1 MSSTV
6 IRDFLVALTFKTD
19 DTGAKKSKE
28 ALDSNEKSANLLS
41 RALIALASTAVLA
54 VAKTANELEKLYYSS
69 QRIGASA
76 NNIRA
81 YGDAISQ
88 MGGSAEGAISSLESV
103 ARKLRESPGYE
114 GMLKGLGVTTRDQNG
129 QMRDRV
135 EVMKDLSKT
144 LQGMEYYKANNYAN
158 ALGIDESTLMAMRD
172 GKFTSEMEK
181 YQKLRKDM
189 GLNDEL
195 AKSGQEFAYQW
206 RDMTMQLKA
215 LMEVIVMTAGKALI
229 PVLKLLNQLI
239 QFAIHWFGQLN
250 PHIKTFLAAGLKIAM
265 LTVVFGGLFSAIGKF
280 AKLLPML
287 TGLLN
292 IFKALR
298 LVFLA
303 SPIGIVLALAAAIA
317 LLWDDYQTWK
327 RGGES
332 LLDWEKWVG
341 GIETAISKIKEL
353 GNTLK
358 DLQQKATDF
367 ILGKKIG
374 DETLGIK
381 LGRTVAKGLAFIGN
395 KEAQAALDA
404 EKASTGNTKQQSTQT
419 LQQTALAGVNAIVG
433 MANAV
438 AGDVQAK
445 TQTNSGRHLGW
456 LSAKYE
462 GKIGSANRDNVGWAY
477 GKYQFN
483 DDKKGLALFF
493 AANPEYAKKFEGLKS
508 GTEPFNKKWKELAKS
523 DAKNFEAAQDNAA
536 KMKFYDPHVSYAEK
550 LGFKL
555 NDEGLREAIFSA
567 TINHGGVRTILKDAA
582 TSKNF
587 SEMTSQEQIKSLY
600 SARRAYVKRK
610 QIEGGEKVK
619 QVLYARYK
627 AEEKVALSVAGEN
640 LTNEDQQSS
649 LKSLNKDKLAKFA
662 QNAEIP
668 NNVKPIVPN
677 FLNSPSASR
686 NVSIN
691 QKTDIHVAGGDA
703 MMTAKAV
710 RKEQDAV
717 NLQMT
722 RNSVGIFT

>member
-28 ALDSNEKSANLLS
+28 ALDSNEKSAKILS
-41 RALIALASTAVLA
+41 QTLISLASIAVIA
-54 VAKTANELEKLYYSS
+54 VAKTANELEKLFYSS

-239 QFAIHWFGQLN
+239 QFVIHWFGQLN

-332 LLDWEKWVG
+332 LIDWEKWAG

-404 EKASTGNTKQQSTQT
+404 EQGSTKQQSTQT

-438 AGDVQAK
+438 AGDVQEK
-445 TQTNSGRHLGW
+445 VHSNNGHTLVLSEQDVEDLIKVTDTEVIKSLKDKDFEQQTAAVVDTILNRVMSGKWGNSVRDV
-456 LSAKYE
+456 AN
-462 GKIGSANRDNVGWAY
+462 ANRQFTKITGPKSYKTKSGQVINNNPYGAVQNMPASAVSPKTRAY
-477 GKYQFN
+477 VEKY
-483 DDKKGLALFF
+483 LAQRENGTQSLVDTHLNY
-493 AANPEYAKKFEGLKS
+493 ANPYA
-508 GTEPFNKKWKELAKS
+508 S
-523 DAKNFEAAQDNAA
+523 DAKNRREWVDEFYEKSKKDGLIFGSGKAVHGHGTTKDLE
-536 KMKFYDPHVSYAEK
+536 KFRPK
-550 LGFKL
+550 PFGIKL
-555 NDEGLREAIFSA
+555 NKSSTNMKAQNFNIQHR
-567 TINHGGVRTILKDAA
+567 LKD
-582 TSKNF
+582 NF
-587 SEMTSQEQIKSLY
+587 RNIMLPQEYLLPDTY
-600 SARRAYVKRK
+600 S
-610 QIEGGEKVK
+610 
-619 QVLYARYK
+619 
-627 AEEKVALSVAGEN
+627 
-640 LTNEDQQSS
+640 TNTRSS
-649 LKSLNKDKLAKFA
+649 NS
-662 QNAEIP
+662 
-668 NNVKPIVPN
+668 NVN
-677 FLNSPSASR
+677 
-686 NVSIN
+686 IN
-691 QKTDIHVAGGDA
+691 QKTDIHVTGVSDPMLAA
-703 MMTAKAV
+703 RNV
-710 RKEQDAV
+710 RNEQDAV

-722 RNSVGIFT
+722 RNSKGVLV

>member
-19 DTGAKKSKE
+19 DTGAKKSKD
-28 ALDSNEKSANLLS
+28 ALDSNEKSAKILS
-41 RALIALASTAVLA
+41 QTLISLASIAVIT
-54 VAKTANELEKLYYSS
+54 VAKTANELEKLFYSS

-332 LLDWEKWVG
+332 LIDWEKWAG

-419 LQQTALAGVNAIVG
+419 LQQTALAGVNRIVG

-438 AGDVQAK
+438 AGDVQEKVKTNSSLKLGSKSDNRMMVYEAFLNAGLSRNQALAITAEVGRENEYNAK
-445 TQTNSGRHLGW
+445 TMFGFHTDAAKDGKGNSISNMGF
-456 LSAKYE
+456 LSWNRERAIKLKNDLQVKGLLNSNGQVKQSQESLNAMAQFAVTEMKNKKYVSKLQNFWSNPNDDPE
-462 GKIGSANRDNVGWAY
+462 NYAAEVGGKFVGWAY
-477 GKYQFN
+477 KQNTIKGANGTRIKFDWQPHDQRRRN
-483 DDKKGLALFF
+483 NLNALQEDLKK
-493 AANPEYAKKFEGLKS
+493 ESKV
-508 GTEPFNKKWKELAKS
+508 S
-523 DAKNFEAAQDNAA
+523 DVMIK
-536 KMKFYDPHVSYAEK
+536 
-550 LGFKL
+550 
-555 NDEGLREAIFSA
+555 
-567 TINHGGVRTILKDAA
+567 KDA
-582 TSKNF
+582 
-587 SEMTSQEQIKSLY
+587 
-600 SARRAYVKRK
+600 
-610 QIEGGEKVK
+610 
-619 QVLYARYK
+619 
-627 AEEKVALSVAGEN
+627 
-640 LTNEDQQSS
+640 
-649 LKSLNKDKLAKFA
+649 LAKFA
-662 QNAEIP
+662 KNAEIP
-668 NNVKPIVPN
+668 NNIKPIAPN
-677 FLNSPSASR
+677 FSNNQSSSR
-686 NVSIN
+686 NVHIN
-691 QKTDIHVAGGDA
+691 QKTDIHITGGDA

-710 RKEQDAV
+710 RKEQDSV

-722 RNSVGIFT
+722 RNSKGVFG

>member
-19 DTGAKKSKE
+19 DTGAKKSKD
-28 ALDSNEKSANLLS
+28 ALDSNEKSAKILS
-41 RALIALASTAVLA
+41 QTLISLASIAVIA
-54 VAKTANELEKLYYSS
+54 VAKTANELEKLFYSS

-332 LLDWEKWVG
+332 LIDWEKWAG

-404 EKASTGNTKQQSTQT
+404 EQGSTGNTKQQSTQT
-419 LQQTALAGVNAIVG
+419 LQQTALAGVNRIVG

-438 AGDVQAK
+438 AGDVQEKVQANSNLKLGSKSNNRMMVYESFLNAGFSKNQALALTAEVGRENEYNANIMFGTHSDMGNDLTNLGYFSWQGSRKKELLKSLDSKGLLDKNGKIIQGQGALNAMAK
-445 TQTNSGRHLGW
+445 FAKSEIETNSRYSKTKNQFLENPNIDPESAAPLLG
-456 LSAKYE
+456 KNY
-462 GKIGSANRDNVGWAY
+462 IVWAY
-477 GKYQFN
+477 GQNFVN
-483 DDKKGLALFF
+483 KGTKAFDWKAHDQRRRNNLNALQ
-493 AANPEYAKKFEGLKS
+493 GDL
-508 GTEPFNKKWKELAKS
+508 NKKS
-523 DAKNFEAAQDNAA
+523 NA
-536 KMKFYDPHVSYAEK
+536 PNV
-550 LGFKL
+550 
-555 NDEGLREAIFSA
+555 NI
-567 TINHGGVRTILKDAA
+567 
-582 TSKNF
+582 
-587 SEMTSQEQIKSLY
+587 
-600 SARRAYVKRK
+600 
-610 QIEGGEKVK
+610 
-619 QVLYARYK
+619 
-627 AEEKVALSVAGEN
+627 
-640 LTNEDQQSS
+640 
-649 LKSLNKDKLAKFA
+649 NKDTLAKFA

-668 NNVKPIVPN
+668 NNIKPVVPN
-677 FLNSPSASR
+677 LSKTQSSNR
-686 NVSIN
+686 NVHIN
-691 QKTDIHVAGGDA
+691 QKTDIHVSGVSDPTLAA
-703 MMTAKAV
+703 RNV
-710 RKEQDAV
+710 RNEQDAV

-722 RNSVGIFT
+722 RNSKGLWG

>member
-332 LLDWEKWVG
+332 LLDWEKWAG

-419 LQQTALAGVNAIVG
+419 LQQTALAGVNRIVG

-438 AGDVQAK
+438 AGDVQEKVQANSSLKLGNKSDNRMMVYEAFLNAGLSKNQALAITAEVGRENEYNAK
-445 TQTNSGRHLGW
+445 TMFGFHTDAAKDGKGNSISNMGF
-456 LSAKYE
+456 LSWNRERATKLKNYLQQKGLLDE
-462 GKIGSANRDNVGWAY
+462 KGKIVQGQAALNAMAEFAVSEMKDDKYASKLPKFWNNPNFDPETFAAELGKIYVGWAY
-477 GKYQFN
+477 GQETIKGPNGTRIKFDWQPHDQRRRNNLNALEN
-483 DDKKGLALFF
+483 DLSKK
-493 AANPEYAKKFEGLKS
+493 
-508 GTEPFNKKWKELAKS
+508 
-523 DAKNFEAAQDNAA
+523 
-536 KMKFYDPHVSYAEK
+536 
-550 LGFKL
+550 
-555 NDEGLREAIFSA
+555 AISNVE
-567 TINHGGVRTILKDAA
+567 INRGSI
-582 TSKNF
+582 
-587 SEMTSQEQIKSLY
+587 
-600 SARRAYVKRK
+600 
-610 QIEGGEKVK
+610 
-619 QVLYARYK
+619 
-627 AEEKVALSVAGEN
+627 
-640 LTNEDQQSS
+640 
-649 LKSLNKDKLAKFA
+649 AKFA
-662 QNAEIP
+662 QNAEVPNNINPVIP
-668 NNVKPIVPN
+668 NISNTQSSN
-677 FLNSPSASR
+677 R
-686 NVSIN
+686 NVNIN
-691 QKTDIHVAGGDA
+691 QKTDIHVTGGDA

-722 RNSVGIFT
+722 RNSKGLWG

>member
-332 LLDWEKWVG
+332 LLDWEKWAG
-341 GIETAISKIKEL
+341 GIDMAITKIREL
-353 GNTLK
+353 GGWLK
-358 DLQQKATDF
+358 DLTKQGMDLMFGEGSYESTVDWTSRNIVEPIMNGTALSAVSNALTPSAHAETTGVKEKISQAT
-367 ILGKKIG
+367 IAGANM
-374 DETLGIK
+374 
-381 LGRTVAKGLAFIGN
+381 V
-395 KEAQAALDA
+395 LDA
-404 EKASTGNTKQQSTQT
+404 
-419 LQQTALAGVNAIVG
+419 VNAVK
-433 MANAV
+433 
-438 AGDVQAK
+438 GDVDAK
-445 TQTNSGRHLGW
+445 TQSNAEYSDKAPIKEG
-456 LSAKYE
+456 AK
-462 GKIGSANRDNVGWAY
+462 GK
-477 GKYQFN
+477 
-483 DDKKGLALFF
+483 
-493 AANPEYAKKFEGLKS
+493 
-508 GTEPFNKKWKELAKS
+508 
-523 DAKNFEAAQDNAA
+523 
-536 KMKFYDPHVSYAEK
+536 
-550 LGFKL
+550 
-555 NDEGLREAIFSA
+555 
-567 TINHGGVRTILKDAA
+567 
-582 TSKNF
+582 
-587 SEMTSQEQIKSLY
+587 
-600 SARRAYVKRK
+600 K
-610 QIEGGEKVK
+610 QIEFLKTYWGMAVRIGKTFDVKPEYILAQFAGETGWGEHITPGAKFNLGNIKAGSSWKGKTVRAWDRIEK
-619 QVLYARYK
+619 SYDPYRVYDSPEQFADDYIKTIAKAGRYK
-627 AEEKVALSVAGEN
+627 TAKGAKTPEMFFSALKNSGYASDKNYVSKN
-640 LTNEDQQSS
+640 LTMVRDVSRRLDLNNVSQSNNS
-649 LKSLNKDKLAKFA
+649 SKPKTPINKEILSKFA
-662 QNAEIP
+662 QNAEVP
-668 NNVKPIVPN
+668 NNIKPIFPN
-677 FLNSPSASR
+677 FSNTQSSNR
-686 NVSIN
+686 NVNIN
-691 QKTDIHVAGGDA
+691 QKTDIHVSGVSDPLLAA
-703 MMTAKAV
+703 RNV
-710 RKEQDAV
+710 RNEQDAV

-722 RNSVGIFT
+722 RNSKGLWG

>member
-19 DTGAKKSKE
+19 DTGAKKSKD
-28 ALDSNEKSANLLS
+28 ALDSNEKSAKILS
-41 RALIALASTAVLA
+41 QTLISLASIAVIA
-54 VAKTANELEKLYYSS
+54 VAKTANELEKLFYSS

-250 PHIKTFLAAGLKIAM
+250 PHIKTFLASGLKIAM

-332 LLDWEKWVG
+332 LIDWEKWSN
-341 GIETAISKIKEL
+341 GIDMAISKIREL
-353 GNTLK
+353 GGWLK
-358 DLQQKATDF
+358 DLTKQGMDLMFGEGSYDGTVDWTSRNIVEPIMNGTALSAISNALAPSAHAETTGVKEKISQATIAGANMVLDAVNAVKGDVDAKTSANQSLNQNINTKNFTPEKAKAIADVAKRIGVDPNDLAAVISFETSGTF
-367 ILGKKIG
+367 SPSIKNNGSSATGLIQFMGKGATKRGNYNNGTYFGMSRSEFSSLSFTEQMKYVEHYFKERGFNGKKMR
-374 DETLGIK
+374 D
-381 LGRTVAKGLAFIGN
+381 VADTYTAV
-395 KEAQAALDA
+395 
-404 EKASTGNTKQQSTQT
+404 TG
-419 LQQTALAGVNAIVG
+419 
-433 MANAV
+433 
-438 AGDVQAK
+438 
-445 TQTNSGRHLGW
+445 
-456 LSAKYE
+456 
-462 GKIGSANRDNVGWAY
+462 Y
-477 GKYQFN
+477 GY
-483 DDKKGLALFF
+483 KKGSEAYDKNKVWDSNKNGVVEKGEMVL
-493 AANPEYAKKFEGLKS
+493 NPSFRAHQKKYF
-508 GTEPFNKKWKELAKS
+508 TKS
-523 DAKNFEAAQDNAA
+523 DEVAPNI
-536 KMKFYDPHVSYAEK
+536 MKE
-550 LGFKL
+550 
-555 NDEGLREAIFSA
+555 
-567 TINHGGVRTILKDAA
+567 
-582 TSKNF
+582 
-587 SEMTSQEQIKSLY
+587 
-600 SARRAYVKRK
+600 
-610 QIEGGEKVK
+610 
-619 QVLYARYK
+619 
-627 AEEKVALSVAGEN
+627 
-640 LTNEDQQSS
+640 
-649 LKSLNKDKLAKFA
+649 KLAKIA
-662 QNAEIP
+662 QNAEVP
-668 NNVKPIVPN
+668 NNINPVVPN
-677 FLNSPSASR
+677 LSNTQSSNR
-686 NVSIN
+686 NVNIN
-691 QKTDIHVAGGDA
+691 QKTDIHVTGGDA
-703 MMTAKAV
+703 MVTAKAV